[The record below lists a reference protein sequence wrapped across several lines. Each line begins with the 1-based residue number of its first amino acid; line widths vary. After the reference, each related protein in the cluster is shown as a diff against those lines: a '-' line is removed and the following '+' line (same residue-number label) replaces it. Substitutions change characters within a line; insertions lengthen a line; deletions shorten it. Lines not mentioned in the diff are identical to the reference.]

1 MTYINT
7 SNRSNATAIYIR
19 VQHRNFGRSQ
29 SSPSVT
35 IRHLMKLFALVAP
48 HNLQYSTL
56 QSLNNGQIYVHLSQS
71 PPPTTPPPPP
81 HTHTHTL
88 TPCAVND
95 VSSRFPASP
104 VFVLVLATC
113 VSSKVQQAL
122 DRARAA
128 RCCKWGLSAARLAP
142 SQTGLNCN
150 STPCRCERW

>member
-7 SNRSNATAIYIR
+7 SNRSNATAMYIR
-19 VQHRNFGRSQ
+19 VQHRNFRCGQ

-71 PPPTTPPPPP
+71 PPPPHTRPPPPP
-81 HTHTHTL
+81 HP

-95 VSSRFPASP
+95 VASRFPASP

-113 VSSKVQQAL
+113 VSSEVQQAL

-128 RCCKWGLSAARLAP
+128 RRCKWGLSAARLAP